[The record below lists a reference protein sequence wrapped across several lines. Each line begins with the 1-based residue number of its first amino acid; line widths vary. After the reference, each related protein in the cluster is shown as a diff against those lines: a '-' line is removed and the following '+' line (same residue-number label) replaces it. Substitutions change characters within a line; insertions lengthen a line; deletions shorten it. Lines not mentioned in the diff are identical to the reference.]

1 MESISQIRNRINPNK
16 KGKRIINIFIFIFT
30 LLSFSLGFM
39 IYCRLDEDA
48 KYINSILGTNINFE
62 EFNNTINNIFSFNKS
77 SDTTPVMSTS
87 ISYIEHGNNFFE
99 SLSGN
104 YIESLYKGRIIGYDE
119 EKLTLVVEY
128 PLSILAVYSYIT
140 NVELSNF
147 LFDDEGK
154 FLYVE
159 EGTIIAEY
167 VDRFKVIFLKDNKYM
182 SYQNVINQN

>member
-1 MESISQIRNRINPNK
+1 MTIEELKSRLEQIVDPNVGLTLKETKSIK
-16 KGKRIINIFIFIFT
+16 
-30 LLSFSLGFM
+30 
-39 IYCRLDEDA
+39 
-48 KYINSILGTNINFE
+48 
-62 EFNNTINNIFSFNKS
+62 
-77 SDTTPVMSTS
+77 
-87 ISYIEHGNNFFE
+87 H
-99 SLSGN
+99 
-104 YIESLYKGRIIGYDE
+104 IGYDE

-140 NVELSNF
+140 NIELSNF